1 MVDKPEAERS
11 EAAKLNAM
19 PVFQLGKSQ
28 TEAMLTMQ
36 KEMMAAYEEAGRA
49 WIERV
54 KSEVALWSDLA
65 AKLSASKSLPDGV
78 DACRDIVAQRMKL
91 AAEDGQRLFE
101 EGQKIIGAATR
112 SLSAGWPKQS
122 N

>member
-1 MVDKPEAERS
+1 MVDKSEAARS
-11 EAAKLNAM
+11 EPAKLNAM
-19 PVFQLGKSQ
+19 PVFQLGKNQ

-36 KEMMAAYEEAGRA
+36 KEMMAAYEEASRA

-78 DACRDIVAQRMKL
+78 DACRDVVTQRMKL

-101 EGQKIIGAATR
+101 EGQKIIGAVTR
-112 SLSAGWPKQS
+112 SLSVGWPKQS
-122 N
+122 D